1 MKTASRFTFNIDMR
15 TLFIN
20 SLFLVIISGSLF
32 ATSLWNKSTNSQR
45 GLFGGKRAYS
55 IGELIT
61 IDVSESSSLAA
72 SQNSVRNRQSQIENA
87 VNQFLFANSKL
98 GTHNGGLP
106 GTEIETQSNNQ
117 GGGSIANT
125 QNLKGRV
132 SVVVIDILP
141 NGILVIEGARMV
153 TFSGESY
160 YAVLKG
166 MVRQEDIGFG
176 FKDGLRYRNIVSS
189 QYIADAQIEF
199 VSKGSLND
207 AQKESWYQRLAAILN
222 PF

>member
-1 MKTASRFTFNIDMR
+1 MSFRNLHFTYCLIFA
-15 TLFIN
+15 LLPCSF
-20 SLFLVIISGSLF
+20 VG
-32 ATSLWNKSTNSQR
+32 ATSLWNKSTNTQR
-45 GLFGGKRAYS
+45 SIFAGKRAYAV
-55 IGELIT
+55 GDLIT

-87 VNQFLFANSKL
+87 VNQFLFANSKM

-106 GTEIETQSNNQ
+106 GTEIESKTSNQ

-125 QNLKGRV
+125 QDLKGRV
-132 SVVVIDILP
+132 SVVVIDVLP
-141 NGILVIEGARMV
+141 NGNLVLEGARMV

-166 MVRQEDIGFG
+166 IVRQEDIGFG

-207 AQKESWYQRLAAILN
+207 AQKESWYQKLAAILN

>member
-1 MKTASRFTFNIDMR
+1 MKALIFSLILAVVFT
-15 TLFIN
+15 
-20 SLFLVIISGSLF
+20 VAVQ
-32 ATSLWNKSTNSQR
+32 ATSLWTKSSNTQR
-45 GLFGGKRAYS
+45 GMFGGKRAY
-55 IGELIT
+55 GVGDLIT
-61 IDVSESSSLAA
+61 IDVAESSSLAA
-72 SQNSVRNRQSQIENA
+72 SQNSVRNRQLEVENA
-87 VNQFLFANSKL
+87 VTQFLYANSKL

-106 GTEIETQSNNQ
+106 GTQIETKSSNQ

-125 QNLKGRV
+125 QELKGRV
-132 SVVVIDILP
+132 SVVVIDVLP
-141 NGILVIEGARMV
+141 NGVLVLEGARMV

-207 AQKESWYQRLAAILN
+207 AQKESWYQKLSSAIN

>member
-1 MKTASRFTFNIDMR
+1 MKIFFKII
-15 TLFIN
+15 LFSFLTN
-20 SLFLVIISGSLF
+20 SVFGV
-32 ATSLWNKSTNSQR
+32 SLWVKSTNNQR
-45 GLFGGKRAYS
+45 GLYGDKRS
-55 IGELIT
+55 FSVGDLIT
-61 IDVSESSSLAA
+61 IDVGESSSLAA
-72 SQNSVRNRQSQIENA
+72 SQNSVRNRQSQVENA
-87 VNQFLFANSKL
+87 VKQFLFANSKM
-98 GTHNGGLP
+98 GTHNGELP
-106 GTEIETQSNNQ
+106 GTEIESKSSNK

-132 SVVVIDILP
+132 SVVVIDVLP
-141 NGILVIEGARMV
+141 NGVLVLEGARMV

-166 MVRQEDIGFG
+166 MVRQEDIGAG
-176 FKDGLRYRNIVSS
+176 FREGLRYRNIVSS

-207 AQKESWYQRLAAILN
+207 AQKESWYQKIASMIN

>member
-1 MKTASRFTFNIDMR
+1 
-15 TLFIN
+15 LFF
-20 SLFLVIISGSLF
+20 SLLSCSFVG
-32 ATSLWNKSTNSQR
+32 ATSLWNKSTNTQR
-45 GLFGGKRAYS
+45 SIFAGKRAYAV
-55 IGELIT
+55 GDLIT

-87 VNQFLFANSKL
+87 VNQFLFANSKM

-106 GTEIETQSNNQ
+106 GTEIESKTSNQ

-125 QNLKGRV
+125 QDLKGRV
-132 SVVVIDILP
+132 SVVVIDVLP
-141 NGILVIEGARMV
+141 NGNLVLEGARMV

-166 MVRQEDIGFG
+166 IVRQEDIGFG

>member
-1 MKTASRFTFNIDMR
+1 MKK
-15 TLFIN
+15 
-20 SLFLVIISGSLF
+20 LFLCTILLGSITGSLF
-32 ATSLWNKSTNSQR
+32 ATSLWNKSTNSKR

-55 IGELIT
+55 IGDLVT

-141 NGILVIEGARMV
+141 NGVLVIEGARMV

>member
-1 MKTASRFTFNIDMR
+1 MNFFKILLAFCLS
-15 TLFIN
+15 
-20 SLFLVIISGSLF
+20 SLVWEVQ
-32 ATSLWNKSTNSQR
+32 AASLWNKSTNSQR
-45 GLFGGKRAYS
+45 SIFAGKRAYS
-55 IGELIT
+55 IGDLIT

-87 VNQFLFANSKL
+87 VNSFLFANSKMR
-98 GTHNGGLP
+98 THNGGLP
-106 GTEIETQSNNQ
+106 TTEIETKTSNQ

-125 QNLKGRV
+125 QDLKGRV
-132 SVVVIDILP
+132 SVVVIDVLP
-141 NGILVIEGARMV
+141 NGNLIIVGARMV

-166 MVRQEDIGFG
+166 IVRQEDIGFG
-176 FKDGLRYRNIVSS
+176 FKDGLRYRNIISS

>member
-1 MKTASRFTFNIDMR
+1 MKALTLG
-15 TLFIN
+15 LFIA
-20 SLFLVIISGSLF
+20 LIFPFTVQ
-32 ATSLWNKSTNSQR
+32 ATSLWSKSSNSQR
-45 GLFGGKRAYS
+45 GMFGGKRAYS
-55 IGELIT
+55 VGDLIT
-61 IDVSESSSLAA
+61 IDVAESSSLAA
-72 SQNSVRNRQSQIENA
+72 SQNSVRNRQLEVQNA
-87 VNQFLFANSKL
+87 VTQFLYANSNL

-106 GTEIETQSNNQ
+106 GTQIETQSSNQ

-125 QNLKGRV
+125 QELKGRV
-132 SVVVIDILP
+132 SVIVIDVLP
-141 NGILVIEGARMV
+141 NGVLVLEGARMV

-207 AQKESWYQRLAAILN
+207 AQKESWYQKLSSAIN

>member
-1 MKTASRFTFNIDMR
+1 MIMYARIFF
-15 TLFIN
+15 LCVFI
-20 SLFLVIISGSLF
+20 STQSYG
-32 ATSLWNKSTNSQR
+32 TSLWLRSSSEQR
-45 GLFGGKRAYS
+45 GLFGGKRAFRVGD
-55 IGELIT
+55 IIT
-61 IDVSESSSLAA
+61 IDVAESSSLAA
-72 SQNSVRNRQSQIENA
+72 SQNSVRNRNSQIENA
-87 VNQFLFANSKL
+87 VQQFLFANSKL
-98 GTHNGGLP
+98 GTHNGELP
-106 GTEIETQSNNQ
+106 ATQIETKSNSQ

-125 QNLKGRV
+125 QDLKGRL
-132 SVVVIDILP
+132 SVLVIDVLP
-141 NGILVIEGARMV
+141 NGVLVLEGARMV

-189 QYIADAQIEF
+189 QYIADAQVEF

-207 AQKESWYQRLAAILN
+207 AQKESWYQRLASVIN

>member
-1 MKTASRFTFNIDMR
+1 MKTALKIILF
-15 TLFIN
+15 LFICN
-20 SLFLVIISGSLF
+20 TTF
-32 ATSLWNKSTNSQR
+32 AVSLWLKSSNNQR
-45 GLFGGKRAYS
+45 GLYGDKRSFAV
-55 IGELIT
+55 GDLIT
-61 IDVSESSSLAA
+61 IDVGESSSLAA

-87 VNQFLFANSKL
+87 VKQFLFANSKM

-106 GTEIETQSNNQ
+106 STEIESKSSNQ

-132 SVVVIDILP
+132 SVVVIDVLP
-141 NGILVIEGARMV
+141 NGVLVLEGARMV

-166 MVRQEDIGFG
+166 MVRQEDIGAG
-176 FKDGLRYRNIVSS
+176 FREGLRYRNIVSS

-207 AQKESWYQRLAAILN
+207 AQKESWYQKIAAVIN

>member
-1 MKTASRFTFNIDMR
+1 MIMKNLLRS
-15 TLFIN
+15 TL
-20 SLFLVIISGSLF
+20 LFLIFVHTTNGV
-32 ATSLWNKSTNSQR
+32 SLWTKSSNNQR
-45 GLFGGKRAYS
+45 GLYS
-55 IGELIT
+55 DRRSYSVGDLIT
-61 IDVSESSSLAA
+61 IDVGESSSLAA
-72 SQNSVRNRQSQIENA
+72 SQNSVRNRQSQVENA
-87 VNQFLFANSKL
+87 VKQFLFANSKM

-106 GTEIETQSNNQ
+106 GTEIETKSSNK

-125 QNLKGRV
+125 QDLKGRV
-132 SVVVIDILP
+132 SVVVIDVLP
-141 NGILVIEGARMV
+141 NGVLVLEGARMV

-166 MVRQEDIGFG
+166 MVRKEDIGIG
-176 FKDGLRYRNIVSS
+176 FKEGLRYRNIVSS

-207 AQKESWYQRLAAILN
+207 AQKESWYQRIASIVN

>member
-1 MKTASRFTFNIDMR
+1 MKKFLILA
-15 TLFIN
+15 LFI
-20 SLFLVIISGSLF
+20 SVSAKGIF
-32 ATSLWNKSTNSQR
+32 AVSLWMKSSNNQR
-45 GLFGGKRAYS
+45 GLYADRRSYS
-55 IGELIT
+55 VGDLIT
-61 IDVSESSSLAA
+61 IDVGESSSLAA
-72 SQNSVRNRQSQIENA
+72 SQNSVRNRQSQVENA
-87 VNQFLFANSKL
+87 VKQFLFANSKM

-106 GTEIETQSNNQ
+106 GTEIETKSSNK

-125 QNLKGRV
+125 QDLKGRV
-132 SVVVIDILP
+132 SVVVIDVLP
-141 NGILVIEGARMV
+141 NGVLILEGARMV

-166 MVRQEDIGFG
+166 MVRKEDIGVG
-176 FKDGLRYRNIVSS
+176 FKEGLRYRNIVSS

-207 AQKESWYQRLAAILN
+207 AQKESWYQRIASIVN

>member
-1 MKTASRFTFNIDMR
+1 MKILSKIIFFLLVCNSTFA
-15 TLFIN
+15 
-20 SLFLVIISGSLF
+20 V
-32 ATSLWNKSTNSQR
+32 SLWLKSSNNQR
-45 GLFGGKRAYS
+45 GLYGDKRSFAV
-55 IGELIT
+55 GDLIT
-61 IDVSESSSLAA
+61 IDVGESSSLAA

-87 VNQFLFANSKL
+87 VKQFLFANSKM

-106 GTEIETQSNNQ
+106 GTEIESKSSNQ

-132 SVVVIDILP
+132 SVVVIDVLP
-141 NGILVIEGARMV
+141 NGVLVLEGARMV

-166 MVRQEDIGFG
+166 MVRQEDIGAG
-176 FKDGLRYRNIVSS
+176 FREGLRYRNIVSS

-207 AQKESWYQRLAAILN
+207 AQKESWYQKIAAVIN

>member
-1 MKTASRFTFNIDMR
+1 MKSLTLG
-15 TLFIN
+15 LFIA
-20 SLFLVIISGSLF
+20 FVF
-32 ATSLWNKSTNSQR
+32 PFTVQATSLWSKSSNSQR
-45 GLFGGKRAYS
+45 GMFGGKRAYS
-55 IGELIT
+55 VGDLIT
-61 IDVSESSSLAA
+61 IDVAESSSLAA
-72 SQNSVRNRQSQIENA
+72 SQNSVRNRQLEVQNA
-87 VNQFLFANSKL
+87 VTQFLYANSKL

-106 GTEIETQSNNQ
+106 GTQIETQSSNQ

-125 QNLKGRV
+125 QDLKEGLV
-132 SVVVIDILP
+132 SWLLMFYQMAS
-141 NGILVIEGARMV
+141 LVLEGARMV

-207 AQKESWYQRLAAILN
+207 AQKESWYQKLSSAIN

>member
-1 MKTASRFTFNIDMR
+1 M
-15 TLFIN
+15 
-20 SLFLVIISGSLF
+20 SLIKILSFLCFLAFSCQVSG
-32 ATSLWNKSTNSQR
+32 ASLWNKSTNSQR
-45 GLFGGKRAYS
+45 SIFAGKRAYS
-55 IGELIT
+55 IGDLIT

-87 VNQFLFANSKL
+87 VNQFLFANSKM

-106 GTEIETQSNNQ
+106 GTEIETKTSNQ

-125 QNLKGRV
+125 QDLKGRV
-132 SVVVIDILP
+132 SVVVIDVLP
-141 NGILVIEGARMV
+141 NGNLVIEGARMV

-166 MVRQEDIGFG
+166 IVRQEDIGFG

-189 QYIADAQIEF
+189 QFIADAQIEF

>member
-1 MKTASRFTFNIDMR
+1 MKIFLKTCFL
-15 TLFIN
+15 LFICN
-20 SLFLVIISGSLF
+20 SAFG
-32 ATSLWNKSTNSQR
+32 ASLWMKSTNNQR
-45 GLFGGKRAYS
+45 GLYGDKRS
-55 IGELIT
+55 FSVGDLIT
-61 IDVSESSSLAA
+61 IDVGESSSLAA
-72 SQNSVRNRQSQIENA
+72 SQNSVRNRQSQVENA
-87 VNQFLFANSKL
+87 VKQFLFANSKM
-98 GTHNGGLP
+98 GTHNGVLP
-106 GTEIETQSNNQ
+106 GTEIESKSSNK

-132 SVVVIDILP
+132 SVVVIDVLP
-141 NGILVIEGARMV
+141 NGVLVLEGARMV

-166 MVRQEDIGFG
+166 MVRQEDIGAG
-176 FKDGLRYRNIVSS
+176 FREGLRYRNIVSS

-207 AQKESWYQRLAAILN
+207 AQKESWYQKIASVIN

>member
-1 MKTASRFTFNIDMR
+1 MKFFITLLLLLFVNIS
-15 TLFIN
+15 FG
-20 SLFLVIISGSLF
+20 V
-32 ATSLWNKSTNSQR
+32 SLWMKSSNNQR
-45 GLFGGKRAYS
+45 GLYGDKRS
-55 IGELIT
+55 FSVGDLIT
-61 IDVSESSSLAA
+61 IDVGESSSLAA
-72 SQNSVRNRQSQIENA
+72 SQNSVRNRQSQVENA
-87 VNQFLFANSKL
+87 VKQFLFANSKM

-106 GTEIETQSNNQ
+106 GTEIESKSSNK

-132 SVVVIDILP
+132 SVVIIDVLP
-141 NGILVIEGARMV
+141 NGVLVLEGARMV

-166 MVRQEDIGFG
+166 MVRQEDIGAG
-176 FKDGLRYRNIVSS
+176 FREGLRYRNIVSS

-207 AQKESWYQRLAAILN
+207 AQKESWYQKIASVVN

>member
-1 MKTASRFTFNIDMR
+1 MTKVFIYISFFILSFLLLTA
-15 TLFIN
+15 
-20 SLFLVIISGSLF
+20 
-32 ATSLWNKSTNSQR
+32 ASLWTKSSNSQR
-45 GLFGGKRAYS
+45 GAFRRQKAYS
-55 IGELIT
+55 VGDLIT
-61 IDVSESSSLAA
+61 IDVAESSSLAA

-87 VNQFLFANSKL
+87 VQQFLFANSGMGKHK
-98 GTHNGGLP
+98 GELP
-106 GTEIETQSNNQ
+106 ATEIETKSSNQ

-125 QNLKGRV
+125 SDLKGRV
-132 SVVVIDILP
+132 SVVVIDVLP
-141 NGILVIEGARMV
+141 NGVLVIEGARMV

-176 FKDGLRYRNIVSS
+176 FKDGLRYRNIISS
-189 QYIADAQIEF
+189 QYIADAQVEF

-207 AQKESWYQRLAAILN
+207 AQKETWYQRLASILN

>member
-1 MKTASRFTFNIDMR
+1 MSFRNLHFTCCLILALLPCSF
-15 TLFIN
+15 
-20 SLFLVIISGSLF
+20 VG
-32 ATSLWNKSTNSQR
+32 ATSLWNKSTNTQR
-45 GLFGGKRAYS
+45 SIFAGKRAYAV
-55 IGELIT
+55 GDLIT

-87 VNQFLFANSKL
+87 VNQFLFANSKM

-106 GTEIETQSNNQ
+106 GTEIESKTSNQ

-125 QNLKGRV
+125 QDLKGRV
-132 SVVVIDILP
+132 SVVVIDVRCYGSFVL
-141 NGILVIEGARMV
+141 EGARMV
-153 TFSGESY
+153 NFSGERY
-160 YAVLKG
+160 YAVLKRI
-166 MVRQEDIGFG
+166 VRQEDIGFG

-207 AQKESWYQRLAAILN
+207 AQKESWYQKLAAILN

>member
-1 MKTASRFTFNIDMR
+1 MKYIQ
-15 TLFIN
+15 LLIL
-20 SLFLVIISGSLF
+20 SLFTAQLTLGI
-32 ATSLWNKSTNSQR
+32 SLWLKSGNDQR

-55 IGELIT
+55 VGDLIT
-61 IDVSESSSLAA
+61 IDVAESSSLAA
-72 SQNSVRNRQSQIENA
+72 SQNSVRSRQSEIENA
-87 VNQFLFANSKL
+87 VSQFLFANSKM
-98 GTHNGGLP
+98 GTHNGSLP
-106 GTEIETQSNNQ
+106 GTQIETQNSSQ

-125 QNLKGRV
+125 QELKGRV
-132 SVVVIDILP
+132 SVVVIDVLP
-141 NGILVIEGARMV
+141 NGVLVLEGARMV

-166 MVRQEDIGFG
+166 MVRQEDVGYG

-199 VSKGSLND
+199 VAKGSLND
-207 AQKESWYQRLAAILN
+207 AQKQSWYQKLVSVVN

>member
-1 MKTASRFTFNIDMR
+1 MKFFITFLLL
-15 TLFIN
+15 LFVN
-20 SLFLVIISGSLF
+20 VSFG
-32 ATSLWNKSTNSQR
+32 ASLWMKSSNNQR
-45 GLFGGKRAYS
+45 GLYGDKRS
-55 IGELIT
+55 FSVGDLIT
-61 IDVSESSSLAA
+61 IDVGESSSLAA
-72 SQNSVRNRQSQIENA
+72 SQNSVRNRQSQVENA
-87 VNQFLFANSKL
+87 VKQFLFANSKM

-106 GTEIETQSNNQ
+106 GTEIESKSSNK

-132 SVVVIDILP
+132 SVVIIDVLP
-141 NGILVIEGARMV
+141 NGVLVLEGARMV

-166 MVRQEDIGFG
+166 MVRQEDIGAG
-176 FKDGLRYRNIVSS
+176 FREGLRYRNIVSS

-207 AQKESWYQRLAAILN
+207 AQKESWYQKIASVVN

>member
-1 MKTASRFTFNIDMR
+1 MKSLTLA
-15 TLFIN
+15 LFIAFV
-20 SLFLVIISGSLF
+20 SPLTVQ
-32 ATSLWNKSTNSQR
+32 ATSLWSKSSNSQR
-45 GLFGGKRAYS
+45 GMFGGKRAYS
-55 IGELIT
+55 VGDLIT
-61 IDVSESSSLAA
+61 IDVAESSSLAA
-72 SQNSVRNRQSQIENA
+72 SQNSVRNRQLQVENA
-87 VNQFLFANSKL
+87 VTQFLYANSKL

-106 GTEIETQSNNQ
+106 GTQIETQSSNQ

-125 QNLKGRV
+125 QELKGRV
-132 SVVVIDILP
+132 SVIVIDVLP
-141 NGILVIEGARMV
+141 NGVLVLEGARMV

-207 AQKESWYQRLAAILN
+207 AQKESWYQKLSSAIN

>member
-1 MKTASRFTFNIDMR
+1 MKFFITFLLLLFVNASFG
-15 TLFIN
+15 
-20 SLFLVIISGSLF
+20 V
-32 ATSLWNKSTNSQR
+32 SLWTKSSNNQR
-45 GLFGGKRAYS
+45 GLYGDKRS
-55 IGELIT
+55 FSVGDLIT
-61 IDVSESSSLAA
+61 IDVGESSSLAA
-72 SQNSVRNRQSQIENA
+72 SQNSVRNRQSQVENA
-87 VNQFLFANSKL
+87 VKQFLFANSKM

-106 GTEIETQSNNQ
+106 GTEIESKSSNK

-132 SVVVIDILP
+132 SVVIIDVLP
-141 NGILVIEGARMV
+141 NGVLVLEGARMV

-166 MVRQEDIGFG
+166 MVRQEDIGAG
-176 FKDGLRYRNIVSS
+176 FREGLRYRNIVSS

-207 AQKESWYQRLAAILN
+207 AQKESWYQKIASVVN

>member
-1 MKTASRFTFNIDMR
+1 MKTAIKIILF
-15 TLFIN
+15 LFIYN
-20 SLFLVIISGSLF
+20 TTF
-32 ATSLWNKSTNSQR
+32 AVSLWLKSSNNQR
-45 GLFGGKRAYS
+45 GLYGDKRSFAV
-55 IGELIT
+55 GDLIT
-61 IDVSESSSLAA
+61 IDVGESSSLAA

-87 VNQFLFANSKL
+87 VKQFLFANSKM

-106 GTEIETQSNNQ
+106 STEIESKSSNQ

-132 SVVVIDILP
+132 SVVVIDVLP
-141 NGILVIEGARMV
+141 NGVLVLEGARMV

-166 MVRQEDIGFG
+166 MVRQEDIGAG
-176 FKDGLRYRNIVSS
+176 FREGLRYRNIVSS

-207 AQKESWYQRLAAILN
+207 AQKESWYQKIAAVIN

>member
-1 MKTASRFTFNIDMR
+1 MKSLTLA
-15 TLFIN
+15 LFIAFV
-20 SLFLVIISGSLF
+20 SPLTVQ
-32 ATSLWNKSTNSQR
+32 ATSLWSKSSNSQR
-45 GLFGGKRAYS
+45 GMFGGKRAYS
-55 IGELIT
+55 VGDLIT
-61 IDVSESSSLAA
+61 IDVAESSSLAA
-72 SQNSVRNRQSQIENA
+72 SQNSVRNRQLQVENA
-87 VNQFLFANSKL
+87 VTQFLYANSKL

-106 GTEIETQSNNQ
+106 GTQIETQSSNQ

-125 QNLKGRV
+125 QDLKGRV
-132 SVVVIDILP
+132 SVMVIDVLP
-141 NGILVIEGARMV
+141 NGVLVLEGARMV

-207 AQKESWYQRLAAILN
+207 AQKESWYQKLSSAIN

>member
-1 MKTASRFTFNIDMR
+1 MSNRNLYFTYCIFFA
-15 TLFIN
+15 LLP
-20 SLFLVIISGSLF
+20 SSFLG
-32 ATSLWNKSTNSQR
+32 ATSLWNKSTNTQR
-45 GLFGGKRAYS
+45 SIFAGKRAYAV
-55 IGELIT
+55 GDLIT

-87 VNQFLFANSKL
+87 VNQFLFANSKM

-106 GTEIETQSNNQ
+106 GTEIESKTSNQ

-125 QNLKGRV
+125 QDLKGRV
-132 SVVVIDILP
+132 SVVVIDVLP
-141 NGILVIEGARMV
+141 NGNLVLEGARMV

-166 MVRQEDIGFG
+166 IVRQEDIGFG

-207 AQKESWYQRLAAILN
+207 AQKESWYQKLAAILN

>member
-1 MKTASRFTFNIDMR
+1 MSNRNLYFTYCIFFA
-15 TLFIN
+15 LLP
-20 SLFLVIISGSLF
+20 SSFLG
-32 ATSLWNKSTNSQR
+32 ATSLWNKSTNTQR
-45 GLFGGKRAYS
+45 SIFAGKRAYAV
-55 IGELIT
+55 GDLIT

-87 VNQFLFANSKL
+87 VNQFLFANSKM
-98 GTHNGGLP
+98 GTHNGELP
-106 GTEIETQSNNQ
+106 STEIETKSSNQ

-125 QNLKGRV
+125 QDLKGRV
-132 SVVVIDILP
+132 SVVVIDVLP
-141 NGILVIEGARMV
+141 NGNLVLEGARMV

-166 MVRQEDIGFG
+166 IVRQEDIGFG

>member
-1 MKTASRFTFNIDMR
+1 MKK
-15 TLFIN
+15 
-20 SLFLVIISGSLF
+20 LFLCTLLLGSIAGSLF
-32 ATSLWNKSTNSQR
+32 ATSLWNKSTNSKR

-55 IGELIT
+55 IGDLVT

-141 NGILVIEGARMV
+141 NGVLVIEGARMV

>member
-1 MKTASRFTFNIDMR
+1 MIKILKI
-15 TLFIN
+15 TLFFLITN
-20 SLFLVIISGSLF
+20 SVFGV
-32 ATSLWNKSTNSQR
+32 SLWLKSTNNQR
-45 GLFGGKRAYS
+45 GLYGDKRSFAV
-55 IGELIT
+55 GDLIT
-61 IDVSESSSLAA
+61 IDVGESSSLAA
-72 SQNSVRNRQSQIENA
+72 SQNSVRNRQSQVENA
-87 VNQFLFANSKL
+87 VKQFLFANSKM

-106 GTEIETQSNNQ
+106 GTEIESKSSNK

-132 SVVVIDILP
+132 SVVVIDVLP
-141 NGILVIEGARMV
+141 NGVLILEGARMV

-166 MVRQEDIGFG
+166 MVRQEDIGAG
-176 FKDGLRYRNIVSS
+176 FREGLRYRNIVSS

-207 AQKESWYQRLAAILN
+207 AQKESWYQKIASMVN

>member
-1 MKTASRFTFNIDMR
+1 MKFFVKSIILLLLSN
-15 TLFIN
+15 TLFG
-20 SLFLVIISGSLF
+20 V
-32 ATSLWNKSTNSQR
+32 SLWMKSSNNQR
-45 GLFGGKRAYS
+45 GLYGDKRSFAV
-55 IGELIT
+55 GDLIT
-61 IDVSESSSLAA
+61 IDVGESSSLAA

-87 VNQFLFANSKL
+87 VKQFLFANSKM

-106 GTEIETQSNNQ
+106 GTEIESKSSNQ

-132 SVVVIDILP
+132 SVVVIDVLP
-141 NGILVIEGARMV
+141 NGVLVLEGARMV

-166 MVRQEDIGFG
+166 MVRQEDIGAG
-176 FKDGLRYRNIVSS
+176 FREGLRYRNIVSS

-207 AQKESWYQRLAAILN
+207 AQKESWYQKIASLVN

>member
-1 MKTASRFTFNIDMR
+1 MKYITLLSLVLLTAHLSF
-15 TLFIN
+15 
-20 SLFLVIISGSLF
+20 G
-32 ATSLWNKSTNSQR
+32 TSLWLKSGNDQR

-55 IGELIT
+55 VGDLIT
-61 IDVSESSSLAA
+61 IDVAESSSLAA
-72 SQNSVRNRQSQIENA
+72 SQNSVRSRQSEIQNA
-87 VNQFLFANSKL
+87 VSQFLFAKSKM

-106 GTEIETQSNNQ
+106 GTEIDTQQSSQ

-125 QNLKGRV
+125 QELKGRV
-132 SVVVIDILP
+132 SVVVIDVLP
-141 NGILVIEGARMV
+141 NGVLVLEGARIV

-166 MVRQEDIGFG
+166 MVRPEDIGFG

-199 VSKGSLND
+199 VAKGSLND
-207 AQKESWYQRLAAILN
+207 AQKQSWYQKLVSVVN

>member
-1 MKTASRFTFNIDMR
+1 M
-15 TLFIN
+15 
-20 SLFLVIISGSLF
+20 
-32 ATSLWNKSTNSQR
+32 
-45 GLFGGKRAYS
+45 
-55 IGELIT
+55 IT

-87 VNQFLFANSKL
+87 VNQFLFANSKM
-98 GTHNGGLP
+98 GTHNGGL
-106 GTEIETQSNNQ
+106 GTEIETKTSNQ

-125 QNLKGRV
+125 QDLKGRV
-132 SVVVIDILP
+132 VVVIDVLP
-141 NGILVIEGARMV
+141 NGNLVIEGARMV

-166 MVRQEDIGFG
+166 IVRQEDIGFG

-189 QYIADAQIEF
+189 QFIADAQIEF

>member
-1 MKTASRFTFNIDMR
+1 MKNLLRSA
-15 TLFIN
+15 L
-20 SLFLVIISGSLF
+20 LFLIFVHTTNGV
-32 ATSLWNKSTNSQR
+32 SLWTKSTNNQR
-45 GLFGGKRAYS
+45 GLYS
-55 IGELIT
+55 DRRSYSVGDLIT
-61 IDVSESSSLAA
+61 IDVGESSSLAA
-72 SQNSVRNRQSQIENA
+72 SQNSVRNRQSQVENA
-87 VNQFLFANSKL
+87 VKQFLFANSKM

-106 GTEIETQSNNQ
+106 GTEIETKSSNK

-125 QNLKGRV
+125 QDLKGRV
-132 SVVVIDILP
+132 SVVVIDVLP
-141 NGILVIEGARMV
+141 NGVLVLEGARMV

-166 MVRQEDIGFG
+166 MVRKEDIGIG
-176 FKDGLRYRNIVSS
+176 FKEGLRYRNIVSS

-207 AQKESWYQRLAAILN
+207 AQKESWYQRIASIVN